1 MIFRTKWLIERAGNL
16 TWPWASF
23 GSVRTKLVMKCNWKL
38 DKSLLSRPALQRPRT
53 RRLNRQVFPL
63 PVYKTVWR
71 SDVLV
76 RSFQLWTAC
85 RRHWSFLADEI
96 GGLLSK
102 PPTRQNKF
110 PAVRYIAGP
119 YASKVSEVT
128 SASRFNALCWEKK
141 WFVELTLPG
150 TPVNSTV
157 PQQRSQLE
165 TLGRPLSVKTEHV
178 HAARGW
184 IQWSFDW

>member
-1 MIFRTKWLIERAGNL
+1 MF
-16 TWPWASF
+16 
-23 GSVRTKLVMKCNWKL
+23 
-38 DKSLLSRPALQRPRT
+38 LSRPALQRPRT

-102 PPTRQNKF
+102 LPTRQNKF

-128 SASRFNALCWEKK
+128 SASRFNALCWKKK
-141 WFVELTLPG
+141 WFVELPLPG